1 MIYNAE
7 RGITPQTIIKPIRDS
22 IEALYDMDYSGPE
35 LARRARDED
44 EDDPALE
51 LSPAELAGEIA
62 RLRDEMRHAAEELR
76 FEEAARLRDRV
87 RTLEE
92 LELAR

>member
-1 MIYNAE
+1 
-7 RGITPQTIIKPIRDS
+7 
-22 IEALYDMDYSGPE
+22 MDYTAPTLTERDG
-35 LARRARDED
+35 DED
-44 EDDPALE
+44 EDDPALS
-51 LSPAELAGEIA
+51 LSPQALAGEIA

-87 RTLEE
+87 RTLEA